1 MQLSVPVSFSL
12 CCASSFSCASSQV
25 LAMSSVTM
33 PSRERWG
40 QRLTIMIQTRFF
52 TVSISTNLFQTKL
65 RHILIKEIT
74 NLGRPS
80 FHGVSLG
87 HPHPQDS
94 ELKINKIFKIK
105 NHHPKEINAKL
116 QTFNEEK
123 LLCMKCNSHEYFIC
137 NYHLSTQQSVSSKR
151 KVLLAL
157 TSISFLM
164 LTEENSTLG
173 VWRPPSPELLRLNWL
188 LFSSSLYP

>member
-40 QRLTIMIQTRFF
+40 QRLTIMIQTRFC

-105 NHHPKEINAKL
+105 INTQRKSM
-116 QTFNEEK
+116 QNCK
-123 LLCMKCNSHEYFIC
+123 LLM
-137 NYHLSTQQSVSSKR
+137 R
-151 KVLLAL
+151 KNFHAWNVTLMN
-157 TSISFLM
+157 ISFAIIIYQLNSPFPAK
-164 LTEENSTLG
+164 ENWHWP
-173 VWRPPSPELLRLNWL
+173 VFPSWCWQRRTQH
-188 LFSSSLYP
+188 

>member
-25 LAMSSVTM
+25 LDMSSVTM

-40 QRLTIMIQTRFF
+40 QRLTIMIQTRFC

-94 ELKINKIFKIK
+94 KLKINKMFKIK
-105 NHHPKEINAKL
+105 NQHPKEINSKL
-116 QTFNEEK
+116 QTFNEENFYAWNVT
-123 LLCMKCNSHEYFIC
+123 LMN
-137 NYHLSTQQSVSSKR
+137 
-151 KVLLAL
+151 
-157 TSISFLM
+157 ISFAIIIYQLNSPFPAK
-164 LTEENSTLG
+164 ENWHWP
-173 VWRPPSPELLRLNWL
+173 VFPSWCWQRRTQH
-188 LFSSSLYP
+188 